1 MLFISITQSRLTNN
15 REIIGHDPKKKQE
28 RKKEENMNVRMCTYV
43 LRLFTLQMKNT
54 TEYKVKRSLY
64 YLQGLADFV
73 PWTTVAVGC

>member
-1 MLFISITQSRLTNN
+1 
-15 REIIGHDPKKKQE
+15 
-28 RKKEENMNVRMCTYV
+28 MNVRMCTYV